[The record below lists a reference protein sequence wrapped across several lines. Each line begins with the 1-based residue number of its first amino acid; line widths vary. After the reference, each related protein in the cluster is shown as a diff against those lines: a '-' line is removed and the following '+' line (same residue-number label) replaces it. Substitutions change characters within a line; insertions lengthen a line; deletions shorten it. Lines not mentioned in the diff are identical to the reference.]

1 MFFLRKV
8 YLDFHSIPSGL
19 PRYTFFVQIVL
30 PTAPYCQSGFFHSFP
45 TLTWYYVILT
55 STIH

>member
-8 YLDFHSIPSGL
+8 YLDPPTVLLGL

-30 PTAPYCQSGFFHSFP
+30 PTAPYCQSGFFHLFP
-45 TLTWYYVILT
+45 TLTWY
-55 STIH
+55 